1 MRASR
6 PAGDRFARCRIRGTA
21 GGRTGSAKAVVRLR
35 INAQFGKHLA
45 GDAEAL
51 DSGGHA
57 TIDGDLHQ
65 GVPQCRQGNAVA
77 QGPSEVQLELVHASG
92 RMHEFEL
99 HFRGALRNGVTLAAL
114 RDTLMQIA
122 VYCGMPAGVES
133 FRVARKVFAELG
145 IDPET
150 DDSLG

>member
-1 MRASR
+1 MSEMYEKGLANRRDVLGADYVDK
-6 PAGDRFARCRIRGTA
+6 AINGADRFNAGFQQLLTTYCWGEIWSGEGLDRRQRSLNILCMTA
-21 GGRTGSAKAVVRLR
+21 
-35 INAQFGKHLA
+35 
-45 GDAEAL
+45 
-51 DSGGHA
+51 
-57 TIDGDLHQ
+57 
-65 GVPQCRQGNAVA
+65 
-77 QGPSEVQLELVHASG
+77 ASG